1 MANSDG
7 INLKLRMFHKS
18 NAALADGFR
27 RNELLSISDELFESK
42 HGFIQWAFPTPE
54 SSRQVSNA
62 PALDLDTAVWLAES
76 TDVSEFLEAMAVR
89 FLEFLAAHDHWRS
102 TYNHNHL
109 RISRALQSLRILHSW
124 ELADWFYGK
133 VKELAGESFHLMD
146 AANRHWV
153 HQTSAIHDRIAGA
166 LVGLAIGD
174 ALGAPVEFSP
184 RGTFAPVTAYRS
196 GGCFNLPAGAWTDDT
211 AMSLCLAESL
221 IENYG
226 LNVADLLDRFCDW
239 AETGSNTSTG
249 LAVGIG
255 QNTLR
260 VLGDYRRNGY
270 LEALRFGSKN
280 DGNGSLMRLAPI
292 ACYAYSDIDKSRL
305 LASQQSRATHA
316 SHPADQSCQ
325 LLAELLCL
333 LIQGQAF
340 EEAFQSV
347 SNEDQGYFVKP
358 IFNHNYETQP
368 VDDVVASGYVIQT
381 LHAALWSVVN
391 TDDFEAA
398 VLEAVNLGDDADT
411 VGAVTGQIAGALYGY
426 SAIKRH
432 LKQGL
437 ADERRL
443 YVTSQ
448 FLSMNSHDMSVGSV
462 RAT

>member
-1 MANSDG
+1 MARADG
-7 INLKLRMFHKS
+7 INLKFRMFHKG
-18 NAALADGFR
+18 NAPLADGFR
-27 RNELLSISDELFESK
+27 RNELLSMSDELFESK

-54 SSRQVSNA
+54 QSRQVSNA

-102 TYNHNHL
+102 SYDHNHL

-146 AANRHWV
+146 AANIHWA
-153 HQTSAIHDRIAGA
+153 HHTSPIHDRIAGA

-196 GGCFNLPAGAWTDDT
+196 GGRFKLPAGAWTDDT

-221 IENYG
+221 IKNDG
-226 LNVADLLDRFCDW
+226 LNVTDLLDNFCDW

-249 LAVGIG
+249 IAVGIG

-270 LEALRFGSKN
+270 LKALRFGAKN
-280 DGNGSLMRLAPI
+280 DGNGSLMRLAPV
-292 ACYAYSDIDKSRL
+292 ACYAYSDIDKSRR

-316 SHPADQSCQ
+316 SNPADQSCQ
-325 LLAELLCL
+325 LLAELLCR
-333 LIQGQAF
+333 LIEGQAF
-340 EEAFQSV
+340 DEAFQSV
-347 SNEDQGYFVKP
+347 SHGDQGQAVTSL
-358 IFNHNYETQP
+358 FNHNYETQS
-368 VDDVVASGYVIQT
+368 VDDVVASGYVIKT
-381 LHAALWSVVN
+381 LHAALWSVIN

-398 VLEAVNLGDDADT
+398 VLKAVNLGDDADT
-411 VGAVTGQIAGALYGY
+411 VGAVTGQIAGALYGH
-426 SAIKRH
+426 SAIKKH

-437 ADERRL
+437 VDERKI
-443 YVTSQ
+443 YVISQ
-448 FLSMNSHDMSVGSV
+448 FLSMKSDNLSVGYK
-462 RAT
+462 RG